1 MIFMFGLRFVI
12 FFIVHTQSL
21 CYLPYLMCIS
31 KLLILR
37 KFCILIV
44 TFMSTLHLYLYI
56 IPLAPEKGEHSLLVP
71 YCETCWN

>member
-37 KFCILIV
+37 KFCIYSDSYIYVYITSVPLY
-44 TFMSTLHLYLYI
+44 TL
-56 IPLAPEKGEHSLLVP
+56 G
-71 YCETCWN
+71 T